1 MAETPSLLF
10 RRNNGEAITELHA
23 INVALREIRGRVAP
37 LDLSGVPPRYRELLG
52 AAALDGATAEELK
65 QHFLLSRERLIEII
79 REAGREPQ
87 VDGGGAL
94 ETHVSPHDYAYP
106 QLYQV
111 DENID
116 YSRFD
121 AFHRNMAEDGSSA
134 VDEVL
139 QLLAG
144 GPLDVLHVGPS
155 GDTLFLRIECPS
167 ETEGWLLT
175 YEGSTPHSGRVSA
188 GRPGTKAVVQVIGP
202 ARWVMDYDVPQGL
215 EPEEGKRSGET

>member
-23 INVALREIRGRVAP
+23 INLALREIRGRVAP
-37 LDLSGVPPRYRELLG
+37 LDLSGVSPRYRELL
-52 AAALDGATAEELK
+52 AAATLDGTTAEQLK
-65 QHFLLSRERLIEII
+65 EHFLLSRERLVEII
-79 REAGREPQ
+79 RSAGREPQ

-94 ETHVSPHDYAYP
+94 ETHVSPHDYLYP
-106 QLYQV
+106 QLYQI

-121 AFHRNMAEDGSSA
+121 GFHRNMAEDGSCA

-139 QLLAG
+139 QLLVG
-144 GPLDVLHVGPS
+144 GPLDVLHVGS
-155 GDTLFLRIECPS
+155 TGDTLFLRLECPS

-175 YEGSTPHSGRVSA
+175 YEGSTPHSGRMGA
-188 GRPGTKAVVQVIGP
+188 ARPGTKAVVQVIGP
-202 ARWVMDYDVPQGL
+202 ARWVMDYDVAQGL
-215 EPEEGKRSGET
+215 EPEEEKRSGAT